1 MRLPPLTPGVL
12 LRRHQ
17 RFLAE
22 VRLES
27 GESVT
32 AHTANTGRMSGVAE
46 PGSRVWLSRASN
58 PRRKLPWTWELVE
71 VEGGVLVGINTLRA
85 NTLVAEAVDAGVIA
99 ELRGYP
105 RIRREVPY
113 AGRHRIDLLL
123 EGEGRPPCYV
133 EVKNTTLV
141 EAGVA
146 RFPDAVSTRATRHLH
161 ALAQMVAQGAR
172 AVVVFCVQRGD
183 AETFAPADAI
193 DAVYGQAL
201 REVAAEGVEF
211 IAYRAQVSTEAVC
224 LDQALPV
231 VL

>member
-12 LRRHQ
+12 LRRYQ

-22 VRLES
+22 VRLED
-27 GESVT
+27 GEVVT
-32 AHTANTGRMSGVAE
+32 AHTANTGRMTGVAE
-46 PGSRVWLSRASN
+46 PGSRVWLSRADN

-71 VEGGVLVGINTLRA
+71 ARPGVLVGINTLRA
-85 NTLVAEAVDAGVIA
+85 NALVAEAVEGGVIS
-99 ELRGYP
+99 ELSGYQ
-105 RIRREVPY
+105 RLRREVPY

-146 RFPDAVSTRATRHLH
+146 RFPDAVSARATRHLH
-161 ALAQMVAQGAR
+161 ALAQMAAQGAR
-172 AVVVFCVQRGD
+172 AAVVFCVQRGD
-183 AETFAPADAI
+183 AERFAPADAI
-193 DAVYGQAL
+193 DPAYSRAL

-211 IAYRAQVSTEAVC
+211 VAYRAQVSAKAVC